1 VAHCGLDNGLWWGL
15 VGGESCGRS
24 VVQGMLERE
33 MMAVR
38 WSTKAALSGTVGR
51 AVMSNGGEE
60 VGDFQLGGRELEAV
74 VCGRRLGPFYR
85 ADMGLRGVRV
95 EIPMAGDG
103 WASTFIAPVM
113 GEEVALGRGGVE
125 VRLGA
130 SSR

>member
-15 VGGESCGRS
+15 IGGESCGRS

-113 GEEVALGRGGVE
+113 GEEVTLGRGGVE